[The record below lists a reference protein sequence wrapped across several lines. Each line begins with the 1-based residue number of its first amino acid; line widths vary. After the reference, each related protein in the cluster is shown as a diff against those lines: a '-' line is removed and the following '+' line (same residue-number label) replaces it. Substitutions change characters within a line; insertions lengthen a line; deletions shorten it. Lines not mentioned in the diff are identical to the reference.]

1 MTLPVPNYPL
11 ETKPNN
17 LARVDKY
24 GNLIVEPSLLYIIDP
39 TKNLEDLGFFKKL
52 AYQEKIESHIHNLVE
67 TFCKYFTN
75 IYHFLLRKYIWNY
88 PRTDGLKLI

>member
-24 GNLIVEPSLLYIIDP
+24 GNLIVEPSLLYLIDP

-67 TFCKYFTN
+67 TFCKYFTTFTTF
-75 IYHFLLRKYIWNY
+75 Y
-88 PRTDGLKLI
+88 